1 MKKYENSL
9 RFFQRRLEADIL
21 IQVEKA
27 FDTLYLKVTVPD
39 MNLNGTVGHQEFR
52 SASLISRRFPA
63 CFKDIFN
70 IYYFAERRAKKK
82 VR

>member
-21 IQVEKA
+21 IQIEKA

-70 IYYFAERRAKKK
+70 IYFLQKEELGKK
-82 VR
+82 